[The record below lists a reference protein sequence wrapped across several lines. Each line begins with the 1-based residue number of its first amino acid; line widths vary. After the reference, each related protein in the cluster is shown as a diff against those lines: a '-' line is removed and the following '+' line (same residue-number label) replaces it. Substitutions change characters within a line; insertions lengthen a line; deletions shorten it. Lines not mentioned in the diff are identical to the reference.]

1 MAATQ
6 LQDGRWHHL
15 ACSRDGNT
23 LTLTIDGVKVKSTSK
38 SVGTINNTSD
48 VTIGAKS
55 ADQDHYSG
63 LIDQVQIAV
72 G

>member
-1 MAATQ
+1 VRS
-6 LQDGRWHHL
+6 GR
-15 ACSRDGNT
+15 RGQ
-23 LTLTIDGVKVKSTSK
+23 STSK
-38 SVGTINNTSD
+38 SVGSIKNASD

-55 ADQDHYSG
+55 ADQDHFAG